1 MVGASMMNKEK
12 TAMGNQYWIRRNGKE
27 TGPYDSKTVRT
38 LAESGRLS
46 RTDAVSPDRMRW
58 VEAASIGGLSFP
70 AEEKAIVPRSDAS
83 SALGARLA
91 ISSQPDEVVAAALE
105 KVRALCIDGEDV
117 RYIAVQR
124 KPIFTLTPD
133 TIALTTRRLIIIRA
147 GLLGKAKI
155 GDWVWRDIGDVHIT
169 EGIVGSTVT
178 VRLASGP
185 IASIDYIPKE
195 CARAL
200 YRIAQEQEDIA
211 REERRAREM
220 EESRARA
227 GGVNILNAPPS
238 PTATNPVDPFRSD
251 PVEAMKRLRMMKEEG
266 LITAAEYETKRAEIV
281 ARM

>member
-1 MVGASMMNKEK
+1 
-12 TAMGNQYWIRRNGKE
+12 MGTQYWIRRNGKE

-38 LAESGRLS
+38 LAESGRLF
-46 RTDAVSPDRMRW
+46 RTDTVSADKMRW
-58 VEAASIGGLSFP
+58 VEAASIGGLSFS
-70 AEEKAIVPRSDAS
+70 AEDKTIVPRDDPS
-83 SALGARLA
+83 SALGTKLA
-91 ISSQPDEVVAAALE
+91 VSSQPDEVVAAALE

-211 REERRAREM
+211 REERRAREI

-251 PVEAMKRLRMMKEEG
+251 PVEAMKRLRLMKEEG